1 LPALVLATGVYLLKD
16 YFIPGLQIILG
27 MMVAPFVFR
36 IKEKGVFSNRY
47 AFVSAVFMFGY
58 CFLHIYMLLFFAI
71 GCLLFFTI
79 ESRLG
84 KIGILPFLFLICI
97 CPAMHYIV
105 NTFTFSIR
113 LALSKYAAIALNTI
127 GIPVTN
133 HGNYFVLSDGFIFS
147 VDTACI
153 GLNMFNTG
161 LCLVILMLGFAAQ
174 RSRKDLNIFFTGTIL
189 AASVVLL
196 ILTNFLRIIGLVF
209 FKSMP
214 ETIGHDMI
222 GIFSLI
228 LYMAVPVYFLIN
240 FLVKKFG
247 NSYSES
253 NTEHHPVSFPKQMFA
268 TVSLCICLVASGYF
282 VNYYDHIIIKDE
294 KLAKLELAG
303 FSRTIK
309 EDGVIEFRKG
319 NILIYVKPANKAYE
333 SDHPPNMCWQGSGFH
348 LEEINESKCGS
359 YTIMTATLKKDELVQ
374 YTAWW
379 YDNGSSKTISQWEWR
394 TSSGEPYRTINITTN
409 NKEELNKLCNAYLKK
424 KLF

>member
-1 LPALVLATGVYLLKD
+1 VGYFLLKD

-27 MMVAPFVFR
+27 IMAAPFVFR

-47 AFVSAVFMFGY
+47 ALASILFIAAYSI
-58 CFLHIYMLLFFAI
+58 LHIHMLLFFGV
-71 GCLLFFTI
+71 GCALFFTI
-79 ESRLG
+79 ESRFG

-97 CPAMHYIV
+97 CPAMHYLV

-113 LALSKYAAIALNTI
+113 LALSKYAAIALNAI
-127 GIPVTN
+127 GIHVTN
-133 HGNYFVLSDGFIFS
+133 YGNYFVRPDGFSFS

-161 LCLVILMLGFAAQ
+161 LCLVVLMVAFTEQ
-174 RSRKDLNIFFTGTIL
+174 RSRKDLNLFFTGIIMMVT
-189 AASVVLL
+189 VVLL

-214 ETIGHDMI
+214 GTIGHDMI

-228 LYMAVPVYFLIN
+228 FYMAVPVYFLTI
-240 FLVKKFG
+240 FLFRKFG
-247 NSYSES
+247 KPYNETV
-253 NTEHHPVSFPKQMFA
+253 TETNPVSFRKQIIA
-268 TVSLCICLVASGYF
+268 TCGLCVCLLVSGIAVD
-282 VNYYDHIIIKDE
+282 YYDNLIIKDE
-294 KLAKLELAG
+294 KLAQLELAG
-303 FSRTIK
+303 FSRTVK
-309 EDGVIEFRKG
+309 EDGVIEFRK
-319 NILIYVKPANKAYE
+319 NDVLIYIKPANKAYE

-348 LEEINESKCGS
+348 LEEINETKFGS
-359 YTIMTATLKKDELVQ
+359 FNIMTATLKKDERVQ

-379 YDNGSSKTISQWEWR
+379 YDNGISKTISQWEWR

-409 NKEELNKLCNAYLKK
+409 SKEELDHLCEDYLKK